1 MSWTKPE
8 TVLQTFGRT
17 KPLILVM
24 EAMTPTFIV
33 KILQAYWPRMIHVIH
48 FSSTSLYTTSMT
60 HLRHQ
65 YIEWLDFYPI
75 SVHRNVW
82 FKLWL
87 QSNWPCSWATEK
99 KDMLENTVVVVSA
112 DNGGAID
119 AGSNC
124 PLKGCKMT
132 FFEGGVRAL
141 AFATTASQ
149 RIYIGIRVQWCRGH
163 HCRKL

>member
-17 KPLILVM
+17 KPLILVNGSYDTYIYRKDLTSILTAHDSSNPFFLYLPLHNIHDPF
-24 EAMTPTFIV
+24 EAPV
-33 KILQAYWPRMIHVIH
+33 
-48 FSSTSLYTTSMT
+48 
-60 HLRHQ
+60 
-65 YIEWLDFYPI
+65 EWLDFYPV

-87 QSNWPCSWATEK
+87 QSNWPCSRATEK
-99 KDMLENTVVVVSA
+99 KDMLENIVVVVSA